1 MELHHALLLLGGLF
15 ILGLAAD
22 EIGRRT
28 RLPRVTLLILLG
40 VLAGPAGFA
49 VLPSE
54 LGDWYKFLA
63 SAALTMIAFLLGG
76 ALSRAEMCRHGR
88 QILAISIAVV
98 TTTVIVVGVGLTLL
112 GASPV
117 LALLLAGI
125 ATATVPAAT
134 QDVIRQSGA
143 EGEFT
148 QTLRGI
154 VAVDDAWGLIAFSLV
169 VIGADMLAGNGA
181 SASLAGGL
189 WELFG
194 AFAVGAAVGFPA
206 AYLTGRLRPG
216 EPIQAEALAAVFLC
230 AGMAIW
236 LEVSFLLSVI
246 VAGAIIVN
254 FAQHHT
260 RAFHEIE
267 NIEWPFLIL
276 FFVLAGA
283 SLQTHR
289 WWEYGLMKGVY
300 ILLRIA
306 ARFAGA
312 WIGAGPGRAPETH
325 RRWMG
330 AALLP
335 QAGVAVGMALVAA
348 DRFPGLREEILTI
361 TIVSTI
367 AFEIFG
373 PVATRLALDK
383 AGETGDGSDR

>member
-98 TTTVIVVGVGLTLL
+98 TTTVIVVSVGLTLL

-125 ATATVPAAT
+125 ATATAPVAT

-169 VIGADMLAGNGA
+169 VIGAEMLAGNGA

-189 WELFG
+189 W
-194 AFAVGAAVGFPA
+194 
-206 AYLTGRLRPG
+206 
-216 EPIQAEALAAVFLC
+216 
-230 AGMAIW
+230 
-236 LEVSFLLSVI
+236 
-246 VAGAIIVN
+246 
-254 FAQHHT
+254 
-260 RAFHEIE
+260 
-267 NIEWPFLIL
+267 
-276 FFVLAGA
+276 
-283 SLQTHR
+283 
-289 WWEYGLMKGVY
+289 
-300 ILLRIA
+300 
-306 ARFAGA
+306 
-312 WIGAGPGRAPETH
+312 
-325 RRWMG
+325 
-330 AALLP
+330 
-335 QAGVAVGMALVAA
+335 
-348 DRFPGLREEILTI
+348 
-361 TIVSTI
+361 
-367 AFEIFG
+367 
-373 PVATRLALDK
+373 
-383 AGETGDGSDR
+383 